1 MENNESI
8 INFISNL
15 DNITKEKTENIIPFL
30 EKANKYIIILN
41 KSISEGISILKNLYS
56 SYFPELPTI
65 VTNSNEYVKTI
76 KVIEENKSLLK
87 KESKTGLKQL
97 TKELSFLPN
106 NVLMALTF
114 MLSSSN
120 VLNSDNN
127 NINTIDNSSDIN
139 IKNNYEKILELF
151 SQKNTLLNFI
161 SNNMKYLAPNLTLLL
176 GAEIS
181 AKLVT
186 EAGGLQELARTPSG
200 NILNMGRHE
209 LNLEGF
215 STMNKF
221 NNGFLTELKE
231 YRDAVDSMK
240 IKVLRR
246 YANKTALAARK
257 DAFINNKRINEKL
270 NNDNKKEE
278 KYGEEL
284 KQLDEELKQLIEEKI
299 EKIKNDVQPILKKPL
314 PRPDDKPSRK
324 RGGKR
329 VRGIKKKF
337 ELTEVRK
344 LKNRMKF
351 GEPEAEYRDTGI
363 GFGMLGVGGNGSSL
377 RVAINK
383 NNKIITKKQ
392 KMYDKKY
399 GNKGDI
405 NNINN
410 NINKEQIKN
419 E

>member
-1 MENNESI
+1 MEDNNDSI

-15 DNITKEKTENIIPFL
+15 NNISKEKIENIIPFL

-56 SYFPELPTI
+56 IYFPELPTI
-65 VTNSNEYVKTI
+65 VTNSHEYVKTI

-120 VLNSDNN
+120 VLNSDNY
-127 NINTIDNSSDIN
+127 NINNTDNTNDIN
-139 IKNNYEKILELF
+139 IKDKYEKILEF
-151 SQKNTLLNFI
+151 FTEKNTLLNFI

-257 DAFINNKRINEKL
+257 DAFINLNRKNEGANAKFE
-270 NNDNKKEE
+270 KEE
-278 KYGEEL
+278 KYGNEL
-284 KQLDEELKQLIEEKI
+284 KQSIEEKI

-344 LKNRMKF
+344 LRNRMKF

-363 GFGMLGVGGNGSSL
+363 GFGMLGVGGTGSSL

-399 GNKGDI
+399 GTKGD
-405 NNINN
+405 NNV
-410 NINKEQIKN
+410 NKEENKK
-419 E
+419 

>member
-1 MENNESI
+1 MEENEMI
-8 INFISNL
+8 LKFITELENK
-15 DNITKEKTENIIPFL
+15 NIEEGKNIIPLL
-30 EKANKYIIILN
+30 EKANKYIMILN
-41 KSISEGISILKNLYS
+41 KYISEGISLLKELYS
-56 SYFPELPTI
+56 PYFPELPTI
-65 VTNSNEYVKTI
+65 VTNSHEYVKSI
-76 KVIEENKSLLK
+76 KIIEENKSLLITD
-87 KESKTGLKQL
+87 SKAGIKQL
-97 TKELSFLPN
+97 NQQLSFLPQ
-106 NVLMALTF
+106 NVIMALNF

-120 VLNSDNN
+120 IFNNSNLNQENKI
-127 NINTIDNSSDIN
+127 NIDTN
-139 IKNNYEKILELF
+139 IKNNYEKILGLF
-151 SQKNTLLNFI
+151 NEKNTLLNFI
-161 SNNMKYLAPNLTLLL
+161 SNNMKYFAPNLTLLL

-186 EAGGLQELARTPSG
+186 EAGGLQELSRTPSG

-221 NNGFLTELKE
+221 NNGYLTELKE
-231 YRDAVDSMK
+231 YKDAVDSMK

-257 DAFINNKRINEKL
+257 DAFINKNRNENKE
-270 NNDNKKEE
+270 KEE
-278 KYGEEL
+278 KYGTEL
-284 KQLDEELKQLIEEKI
+284 KKLIEEKV
-299 EKIKNDVQPILKKPL
+299 EKIKNDIQPILKKPL

-351 GEPEAEYRDTGI
+351 GEPELEYRDTGR
-363 GFGMLGVGGNGSSL
+363 GFGMLSVGGIGSSL

-399 GNKGDI
+399 GGKG
-405 NNINN
+405 INN
-410 NINKEQIKN
+410 NTEKEKDKEKEKGDNK
-419 E
+419 

>member
-1 MENNESI
+1 MEENEEIIKFISSLENNNIDLEQ
-8 INFISNL
+8 NL
-15 DNITKEKTENIIPFL
+15 IPLL

-41 KSISEGISILKNLYS
+41 KYISEGISVLKELYS
-56 SYFPELPTI
+56 PYFPDLPTI
-65 VTNSNEYVKTI
+65 VTNSFEYVKSI
-76 KVIEENKSLLK
+76 KVIEENKLLLK
-87 KESKTGLKQL
+87 NDTKSGIKQLKQ
-97 TKELSFLPN
+97 ELSFLPN
-106 NVLMALTF
+106 NVLMTLTF

-120 VLNSDNN
+120 VINSSQ
-127 NINTIDNSSDIN
+127 DNSSEEQ
-139 IKNNYEKILELF
+139 IKKNYEKILEIF
-151 SQKNTLLNFI
+151 NEKNILLNFI
-161 SNNMKYLAPNLTLLL
+161 SNHMKYLAPNLTLLL
-176 GAEIS
+176 GPEIS

-186 EAGGLQELARTPSG
+186 EAGGLGPLARTPSG

-221 NNGFLTELKE
+221 NNGYLTELKE
-231 YRDAVDSMK
+231 YKNAVDSMK

-257 DAFINNKRINEKL
+257 DAFLNRSKNNGNNNKEN
-270 NNDNKKEE
+270 
-278 KYGEEL
+278 YGTEL
-284 KQLDEELKQLIEEKI
+284 KKI
-299 EKIKNDVQPILKKPL
+299 IADKVEKIKNDVQPILKKPL
-314 PRPDDKPSRK
+314 PRPDDKPSKK

-351 GEPEAEYRDTGI
+351 GEPEAEYRDTGV
-363 GFGMLGVGGNGSSL
+363 GFGMLGVGGIGSSL

-399 GNKGDI
+399 GNKEI
-405 NNINN
+405 NINN
-410 NINKEQIKN
+410 EQQEKK
-419 E
+419 

>member
-1 MENNESI
+1 MEENEEILS
-8 INFISNL
+8 FISNL
-15 DNITKEKTENIIPFL
+15 ENINQEKGENIIPFL
-30 EKANKYIIILN
+30 EKANKFIIILN
-41 KSISEGISILKNLYS
+41 KYISEGISVLKELYS
-56 SYFPELPTI
+56 PFFPELPTI
-65 VTNSNEYVKTI
+65 VTNSYEYVKSI
-76 KVIEENKSLLK
+76 KVIEENKALLK
-87 KESKTGLKQL
+87 NESKIGIKQL
-97 TKELSFLPN
+97 RQELSFLPN

-120 VLNSDNN
+120 VINSNN
-127 NINTIDNSSDIN
+127 NNSSDIN
-139 IKNNYEKILELF
+139 IKNKYERILELF
-151 SQKNTLLNFI
+151 QEKNTLLNFI
-161 SNNMKYLAPNLTLLL
+161 SSNMKYLAPNLTLLL

-221 NNGFLTELKE
+221 NNGYLTELKE
-231 YRDAVDSMK
+231 YKDAIDSMK

-257 DAFINNKRINEKL
+257 DAFINKNKKKGNE
-270 NNDNKKEE
+270 KEE
-278 KYGEEL
+278 KYGDDL
-284 KQLDEELKQLIEEKI
+284 KKLIEEKV

-344 LKNRMKF
+344 LRNRMKF

-363 GFGMLGVGGNGSSL
+363 GFGMLCVGGIGSSL

-399 GNKGDI
+399 GSKGD
-405 NNINN
+405 NINN
-410 NINKEQIKN
+410 EKEKEKENNK
-419 E
+419 

>member
-1 MENNESI
+1 MEENEEILS
-8 INFISNL
+8 FISNL
-15 DNITKEKTENIIPFL
+15 ENINQEKGENIIPFL

-41 KSISEGISILKNLYS
+41 KYISEGISVLKELYS
-56 SYFPELPTI
+56 PFFPELPTI
-65 VTNSNEYVKTI
+65 VTNSYEYVKSI
-76 KVIEENKSLLK
+76 KVIEENKALLK
-87 KESKTGLKQL
+87 NESKIGIKQL
-97 TKELSFLPN
+97 RQELSFLPN

-120 VLNSDNN
+120 VINSNN
-127 NINTIDNSSDIN
+127 NNSSDIN
-139 IKNNYEKILELF
+139 IKNKYEKILELF
-151 SQKNTLLNFI
+151 QEKNTLLNFI
-161 SNNMKYLAPNLTLLL
+161 SSNMKYLAPNLTLLL

-221 NNGFLTELKE
+221 NNGYLTELKE
-231 YRDAVDSMK
+231 YKDAIDSMK

-257 DAFINNKRINEKL
+257 DAFINKNKKNGNE
-270 NNDNKKEE
+270 KEE
-278 KYGEEL
+278 KYGDDL
-284 KQLDEELKQLIEEKI
+284 KKLIEEKV

-344 LKNRMKF
+344 LRNRMKF

-363 GFGMLGVGGNGSSL
+363 GFGMLGVGGIGSSL

-399 GNKGDI
+399 GSKGD
-405 NNINN
+405 NN
-410 NINKEQIKN
+410 NKEKENNK
-419 E
+419 

>member
-1 MENNESI
+1 MEENEEIIKFISSLENNNIDLEQ
-8 INFISNL
+8 NL
-15 DNITKEKTENIIPFL
+15 IPLL

-41 KSISEGISILKNLYS
+41 KYISEGISVLKELYS
-56 SYFPELPTI
+56 PYFPDLPTI
-65 VTNSNEYVKTI
+65 ITNSFEYVKSI
-76 KVIEENKSLLK
+76 KVIEENKLLLK
-87 KESKTGLKQL
+87 NDTKSGIKQLKQ
-97 TKELSFLPN
+97 ELSFLPN
-106 NVLMALTF
+106 NVLMTLTF

-120 VLNSDNN
+120 VINSSQ
-127 NINTIDNSSDIN
+127 DNSSEEQ
-139 IKNNYEKILELF
+139 IKKNYEKILEIF
-151 SQKNTLLNFI
+151 NQKNILLNFI
-161 SNNMKYLAPNLTLLL
+161 SNHMKYLAPNLTLLL
-176 GAEIS
+176 GPEIS

-186 EAGGLQELARTPSG
+186 EAGGLAPLARTPSG

-221 NNGFLTELKE
+221 NNGYLTELKE
-231 YRDAVDSMK
+231 YKNAVDSMK

-257 DAFINNKRINEKL
+257 DAFLNKSKNNGNNNKEN
-270 NNDNKKEE
+270 
-278 KYGEEL
+278 YGTEL
-284 KQLDEELKQLIEEKI
+284 KKI
-299 EKIKNDVQPILKKPL
+299 IADKVEKIKNDVQPILKKPL
-314 PRPDDKPSRK
+314 PRPDDKPSKK

-351 GEPEAEYRDTGI
+351 GEPEAEYRDTGV
-363 GFGMLGVGGNGSSL
+363 GFGMLGVGGIGSSL

-399 GNKGDI
+399 GNKEI
-405 NNINN
+405 NINN
-410 NINKEQIKN
+410 EQQEKK
-419 E
+419 

>member
-1 MENNESI
+1 MEENEI
-8 INFISNL
+8 ILKFITELENK
-15 DNITKEKTENIIPFL
+15 NIEEGKNIIPLL
-30 EKANKYIIILN
+30 EKANKYIMILN
-41 KSISEGISILKNLYS
+41 KYISEGISLLKELYS
-56 SYFPELPTI
+56 PYFPELPTI
-65 VTNSNEYVKTI
+65 VTNSHEYVKSI
-76 KVIEENKSLLK
+76 KIIEENKSLLITD
-87 KESKTGLKQL
+87 SKAGIKQL
-97 TKELSFLPN
+97 NQQLSFLPQ
-106 NVLMALTF
+106 NVIMALNF

-120 VLNSDNN
+120 IFNNSNLNQENKI
-127 NINTIDNSSDIN
+127 NIDTN
-139 IKNNYEKILELF
+139 IKNNYEKILGLF
-151 SQKNTLLNFI
+151 NEKNTLLNFI

-186 EAGGLQELARTPSG
+186 EAGGLQELSRTPSG

-221 NNGFLTELKE
+221 NNGYLTELKE
-231 YRDAVDSMK
+231 YKDAVDSMK

-257 DAFINNKRINEKL
+257 DAFINKNRNENKE
-270 NNDNKKEE
+270 KEE
-278 KYGEEL
+278 KYGTEL
-284 KQLDEELKQLIEEKI
+284 KKLIEEKV
-299 EKIKNDVQPILKKPL
+299 EKIKNDIQPILKKPL

-351 GEPEAEYRDTGI
+351 GEPEPEYRDTGR
-363 GFGMLGVGGNGSSL
+363 GFGMLSVGGIGSSL

-392 KMYDKKY
+392 IMYDKKY
-399 GNKGDI
+399 GGKV
-405 NNINN
+405 INN
-410 NINKEQIKN
+410 NTEKDKDKEKEKGDNK
-419 E
+419 

>member
-1 MENNESI
+1 MEENEEIIKFISSLENNNIDLEQ
-8 INFISNL
+8 NL
-15 DNITKEKTENIIPFL
+15 IPLL

-41 KSISEGISILKNLYS
+41 KYISEGISVLKELYS
-56 SYFPELPTI
+56 PYFPDLPTI
-65 VTNSNEYVKTI
+65 VTNSFEYVKSI
-76 KVIEENKSLLK
+76 KVIEENKLLLK
-87 KESKTGLKQL
+87 NDTKSGIKQLKQ
-97 TKELSFLPN
+97 ELSFLPN
-106 NVLMALTF
+106 NVLMTLTF

-120 VLNSDNN
+120 VINSSQ
-127 NINTIDNSSDIN
+127 DNSSEEQ
-139 IKNNYEKILELF
+139 IKKNYEKILEIF
-151 SQKNTLLNFI
+151 NQKNILLNFI
-161 SNNMKYLAPNLTLLL
+161 SNHMKYLAPNLTLLL
-176 GAEIS
+176 GPEIS

-186 EAGGLQELARTPSG
+186 EAGGLAPLARTPSG

-221 NNGFLTELKE
+221 NNGYLTELKE
-231 YRDAVDSMK
+231 YKNAVDSMK

-257 DAFINNKRINEKL
+257 DAFLNRSKNNGNNNKEN
-270 NNDNKKEE
+270 
-278 KYGEEL
+278 YGNEL
-284 KQLDEELKQLIEEKI
+284 KKI
-299 EKIKNDVQPILKKPL
+299 IADKVEKIKNDVQPILKKPL
-314 PRPDDKPSRK
+314 PRPDDKPSKK

-351 GEPEAEYRDTGI
+351 GEPEAEYRDTGV
-363 GFGMLGVGGNGSSL
+363 GFGMLGVGGIGSSL

-399 GNKGDI
+399 GSKED
-405 NNINN
+405 
-410 NINKEQIKN
+410 NINKEKEN
-419 E
+419 NK

>member
-1 MENNESI
+1 MEENEEI
-8 INFISNL
+8 ITFISNL
-15 DNITKEKTENIIPFL
+15 GNINQEKGENIIPFL

-41 KSISEGISILKNLYS
+41 KYISEGITVLKELYS
-56 SYFPELPTI
+56 PFFPELPTI
-65 VTNSNEYVKTI
+65 VTNSFEYVKSI
-76 KVIEENKSLLK
+76 KVIEENKVLLK
-87 KESKTGLKQL
+87 NESKIGLKQL
-97 TKELSFLPN
+97 RQELSFLPN

-120 VLNSDNN
+120 VINSNN
-127 NINTIDNSSDIN
+127 NSSDIN
-139 IKNNYEKILELF
+139 LKNKYEKVLELF
-151 SQKNTLLNFI
+151 QEKNTLLNFI

-221 NNGFLTELKE
+221 NNGYLTELKE
-231 YRDAVDSMK
+231 YKDAIDSMK

-257 DAFINNKRINEKL
+257 DAFINKNKKKGNE
-270 NNDNKKEE
+270 KEE
-278 KYGEEL
+278 KYGDDL
-284 KQLDEELKQLIEEKI
+284 KKLIEEKV

-344 LKNRMKF
+344 LRNRMKF

-363 GFGMLGVGGNGSSL
+363 GFGMLGVGGIGSSL

-399 GNKGDI
+399 GSKED
-405 NNINN
+405 NN
-410 NINKEQIKN
+410 NKEKESNK
-419 E
+419 

>member
-1 MENNESI
+1 MEENEEIIKFISSLENNNIDLEQ
-8 INFISNL
+8 NL
-15 DNITKEKTENIIPFL
+15 IPFL

-41 KSISEGISILKNLYS
+41 KYISEGISVLKELYS
-56 SYFPELPTI
+56 PYFPDLPTI
-65 VTNSNEYVKTI
+65 VTNSFEYVKSI
-76 KVIEENKSLLK
+76 KVIEENKLLLK
-87 KESKTGLKQL
+87 NDTKSGIKQLKQ
-97 TKELSFLPN
+97 ELSFLPN
-106 NVLMALTF
+106 NVLMTLTF

-120 VLNSDNN
+120 VINSSR
-127 NINTIDNSSDIN
+127 DNSSEEQ
-139 IKNNYEKILELF
+139 IKKNYEKILEIF
-151 SQKNTLLNFI
+151 NQKNILLNFI
-161 SNNMKYLAPNLTLLL
+161 SNHMKYLAPNLTLLL
-176 GAEIS
+176 GPEIS

-186 EAGGLQELARTPSG
+186 EAGGLAPLARTPSG

-221 NNGFLTELKE
+221 NNGYLTELKE
-231 YRDAVDSMK
+231 YKNAVDSMK

-257 DAFINNKRINEKL
+257 DAFLNRSKNNGNNNKEN
-270 NNDNKKEE
+270 
-278 KYGEEL
+278 YGTEL
-284 KQLDEELKQLIEEKI
+284 KKI
-299 EKIKNDVQPILKKPL
+299 IADKVEKIKNDVQPILKKPL
-314 PRPDDKPSRK
+314 PRPDDKPSKK

-351 GEPEAEYRDTGI
+351 GEPEAEYRDTGV
-363 GFGMLGVGGNGSSL
+363 GFGMLGVGGIGSSL

-399 GNKGDI
+399 GNKEI
-405 NNINN
+405 NINN
-410 NINKEQIKN
+410 EQQEKK
-419 E
+419 

>member
-1 MENNESI
+1 MEENEEI
-8 INFISNL
+8 TKFISTL
-15 DNITKEKTENIIPFL
+15 ESKSMEEEANIIPLL
-30 EKANKYIIILN
+30 EKANKYIIVLN
-41 KSISEGISILKNLYS
+41 KSITEGISKLKELYS
-56 SYFPELPTI
+56 PYFPELPTI
-65 VTNSNEYVKTI
+65 VTNSYEYVQSI
-76 KVIEENKSLLK
+76 KVIEENKSLL
-87 KESKTGLKQL
+87 ESDTKSGIKQLKQN
-97 TKELSFLPN
+97 LSFLPN

-120 VLNSDNN
+120 VIKSTSTNETLK
-127 NINTIDNSSDIN
+127 NTYD
-139 IKNNYEKILELF
+139 KILSIF
-151 SQKNTLLNFI
+151 NSKNILLNFI
-161 SNNMKYLAPNLTLLL
+161 SNHMKFLAPNLTLLL

-231 YRDAVDSMK
+231 YKNAIDSMK

-257 DAFINNKRINEKL
+257 DAFINKSKL
-270 NNDNKKEE
+270 SPKEN
-278 KYGEEL
+278 YGNEL
-284 KQLDEELKQLIEEKI
+284 KKLIADKVD
-299 EKIKNDVQPILKKPL
+299 KIKNDVQPILKKPL
-314 PRPDDKPSRK
+314 PRPDDKPSKK

-337 ELTEVRK
+337 ELTEVRR

-351 GEPEAEYRDTGI
+351 GEPEAEYRDTG
-363 GFGMLGVGGNGSSL
+363 VGGIGSSL

-392 KMYDKKY
+392 KIYDKKY
-399 GNKGDI
+399 GNKGI
-405 NNINN
+405 NINDKN
-410 NINKEQIKN
+410 NNNNGKEQEQKK
-419 E
+419 

>member
-1 MENNESI
+1 MEENEMI
-8 INFISNL
+8 LKFITELENK
-15 DNITKEKTENIIPFL
+15 NIEEGKNIIPLL

-41 KSISEGISILKNLYS
+41 KYISEGISLLKELYS
-56 SYFPELPTI
+56 PYFPELPTI
-65 VTNSNEYVKTI
+65 VTNSHEYVKSI
-76 KVIEENKSLLK
+76 KIIEENKSLLITD
-87 KESKTGLKQL
+87 SKAGIKQL
-97 TKELSFLPN
+97 NQQLSFLPH
-106 NVLMALTF
+106 NVIMALNF

-120 VLNSDNN
+120 IFNNSNLNQE
-127 NINTIDNSSDIN
+127 NIVNVDIN
-139 IKNNYEKILELF
+139 IKNNYEKILGLF
-151 SQKNTLLNFI
+151 DEKNTLLNFI
-161 SNNMKYLAPNLTLLL
+161 SNNMKYFAPNLTLLL

-186 EAGGLQELARTPSG
+186 EAGGLQELSRTPSG

-221 NNGFLTELKE
+221 NNGYLTELKE
-231 YRDAVDSMK
+231 YKDAVDSMK

-257 DAFINNKRINEKL
+257 DAFINKNRNENKE
-270 NNDNKKEE
+270 KEE
-278 KYGEEL
+278 KYGTEL
-284 KQLDEELKQLIEEKI
+284 KKFIEEKV
-299 EKIKNDVQPILKKPL
+299 EKIKNDIQPILKKPL

-337 ELTEVRK
+337 ELTEVRQ

-351 GEPEAEYRDTGI
+351 GEPELEYRDTGR
-363 GFGMLGVGGNGSSL
+363 GFGMLSVGGIGSSL

-392 KMYDKKY
+392 IMYDKKY
-399 GNKGDI
+399 GGKG
-405 NNINN
+405 INN
-410 NINKEQIKN
+410 NTEKDKDKEKEKGDNK
-419 E
+419 

>member
-1 MENNESI
+1 MEENEEI
-8 INFISNL
+8 ITFISNL
-15 DNITKEKTENIIPFL
+15 GNINQEKGENIIPFL

-41 KSISEGISILKNLYS
+41 KYISEGITVLKELYS
-56 SYFPELPTI
+56 PYFPELPTI
-65 VTNSNEYVKTI
+65 VTNSFEYVKSI
-76 KVIEENKSLLK
+76 KVIEENKFLLK
-87 KESKTGLKQL
+87 NESKIGLKQL
-97 TKELSFLPN
+97 RQELSFLPN

-120 VLNSDNN
+120 VINSNN
-127 NINTIDNSSDIN
+127 NSSDIN
-139 IKNNYEKILELF
+139 LKNKYEKVLELF
-151 SQKNTLLNFI
+151 QEKNTLLNFI

-221 NNGFLTELKE
+221 NNGYLTELKE
-231 YRDAVDSMK
+231 YKDAIDSMK

-257 DAFINNKRINEKL
+257 DAFINKNKKKGNE
-270 NNDNKKEE
+270 KEE
-278 KYGEEL
+278 KYGDDL
-284 KQLDEELKQLIEEKI
+284 KKLIEEKV

-344 LKNRMKF
+344 LRNRMKF

-363 GFGMLGVGGNGSSL
+363 GFGMLGVGGIGSSL

-399 GNKGDI
+399 GSKEE
-405 NNINN
+405 
-410 NINKEQIKN
+410 NINKEKEN
-419 E
+419 NK

>member
-1 MENNESI
+1 MILKFITELENK
-8 INFISNL
+8 
-15 DNITKEKTENIIPFL
+15 NIEEGKNIIPLL

-41 KSISEGISILKNLYS
+41 KYISEGISLIKELYS
-56 SYFPELPTI
+56 PYFPELPTI
-65 VTNSNEYVKTI
+65 VTNSHEYVKSI
-76 KVIEENKSLLK
+76 KIIEENKSLLITD
-87 KESKTGLKQL
+87 SKAGIKQL
-97 TKELSFLPN
+97 NQQLSFLPH
-106 NVLMALTF
+106 NVIMALNF

-120 VLNSDNN
+120 IFNNSNLNQE
-127 NINTIDNSSDIN
+127 NIVNVDIN
-139 IKNNYEKILELF
+139 IKNNYEKILGLF
-151 SQKNTLLNFI
+151 DEKNTLLNFI
-161 SNNMKYLAPNLTLLL
+161 SNNMKYFAPNLTLLL

-186 EAGGLQELARTPSG
+186 EAGGLQELSRTPSG

-221 NNGFLTELKE
+221 NNGYLTELKE
-231 YRDAVDSMK
+231 YKDAVDSMK

-257 DAFINNKRINEKL
+257 DAFINKNRNENKE
-270 NNDNKKEE
+270 KEE
-278 KYGEEL
+278 KYGTEL
-284 KQLDEELKQLIEEKI
+284 KKLIEEKV
-299 EKIKNDVQPILKKPL
+299 EKIKNDIQPILKKPL

-351 GEPEAEYRDTGI
+351 GEPEIERGI
-363 GFGMLGVGGNGSSL
+363 GHGFGMLGIGGIGSSL

-399 GNKGDI
+399 GGKG
-405 NNINN
+405 INN
-410 NINKEQIKN
+410 NTEKEKDKEKEKGDNK
-419 E
+419 

>member
-1 MENNESI
+1 MEENEE
-8 INFISNL
+8 
-15 DNITKEKTENIIPFL
+15 ITKFAETLEKNSNFAEDENIIPLL

-41 KSISEGISILKNLYS
+41 KHISEEIIILKELYS
-56 SYFPELPTI
+56 IYFPELPTI
-65 VTNSNEYVKTI
+65 ITSNYEFAKAI
-76 KVIEENKSLLK
+76 KIIEENKQLLK
-87 KESKTGLKQL
+87 NESKTGIKQL
-97 TKELSFLPN
+97 SQELSFLPN

-114 MLSSSN
+114 MLPSSN
-120 VLNSDNN
+120 VLKINSEEKS
-127 NINTIDNSSDIN
+127 IK
-139 IKNNYEKILELF
+139 IKNEYDKILDLF
-151 SQKNTLLNFI
+151 QKKTIFLNFI

-176 GAEIS
+176 EAEIA

-186 EAGGLQELARTPSG
+186 EAGGLNELARTPSG

-221 NNGFLTELKE
+221 NNGYLTELQE
-231 YRDAVDSMK
+231 YKDSVESMK

-257 DAFINNKRINEKL
+257 DAYNNKCS
-270 NNDNKKEE
+270 NNE
-278 KYGEEL
+278 KYGEEM
-284 KQLDEELKQLIEEKI
+284 KKLIAEKV
-299 EKIKNDVQPILKKPL
+299 EKIKNDIQPILKKPL

-329 VRGIKKKF
+329 VRGIKRKF

-351 GEPEAEYRDTGI
+351 GEPEAEYRDTGK
-363 GFGMLGVGGNGSSL
+363 GFGMLGIGGIGSTL
-377 RVAINK
+377 RLNLNK
-383 NNKIITKKQ
+383 DNKIITKKQ

-399 GNKGDI
+399 GTKKEENKDTQ
-405 NNINN
+405 
-410 NINKEQIKN
+410 NKK
-419 E
+419 

>member
-1 MENNESI
+1 MEENEEILS
-8 INFISNL
+8 FISNL
-15 DNITKEKTENIIPFL
+15 ENINQEKGENIIPFL

-41 KSISEGISILKNLYS
+41 KYISEGISVLKELYS
-56 SYFPELPTI
+56 PFFPELPTI
-65 VTNSNEYVKTI
+65 VTNSYEYVKSI
-76 KVIEENKSLLK
+76 KVIEENKALLK
-87 KESKTGLKQL
+87 NESKIGIKQL
-97 TKELSFLPN
+97 RQELSFLPN

-120 VLNSDNN
+120 VINSNN
-127 NINTIDNSSDIN
+127 NNSSDIN
-139 IKNNYEKILELF
+139 IKNKYEKILELF
-151 SQKNTLLNFI
+151 QEKNTLLNFI
-161 SNNMKYLAPNLTLLL
+161 SSNMKYLAPNLTLLL

-221 NNGFLTELKE
+221 NNGYLTELKE
-231 YRDAVDSMK
+231 YKDAIDSMK

-257 DAFINNKRINEKL
+257 DAFINKNKKNGNE
-270 NNDNKKEE
+270 KEE
-278 KYGEEL
+278 KYGDDL
-284 KQLDEELKQLIEEKI
+284 KKLIEEKV

-344 LKNRMKF
+344 LRNRMKF

-363 GFGMLGVGGNGSSL
+363 GFGMLGVGGIGSSL

-399 GNKGDI
+399 GSKGD
-405 NNINN
+405 NN
-410 NINKEQIKN
+410 NNKEKEN
-419 E
+419 NK

>member
-1 MENNESI
+1 MEENEEIIKFISSLENNNIDLEQ
-8 INFISNL
+8 NL
-15 DNITKEKTENIIPFL
+15 IPLL

-41 KSISEGISILKNLYS
+41 KYISEGISVLKELYS
-56 SYFPELPTI
+56 PYFPDLPTI
-65 VTNSNEYVKTI
+65 VTNSFEYVKSI
-76 KVIEENKSLLK
+76 KVIEENKLLLK
-87 KESKTGLKQL
+87 NDTKSGIKQLKQ
-97 TKELSFLPN
+97 ELSFLPN
-106 NVLMALTF
+106 NVLMTLTF

-120 VLNSDNN
+120 VINSSQ
-127 NINTIDNSSDIN
+127 DNSSEEQ
-139 IKNNYEKILELF
+139 IKKNYEKILEIF
-151 SQKNTLLNFI
+151 NQKNILLNFI
-161 SNNMKYLAPNLTLLL
+161 SNHMKYLAPNLTLLL
-176 GAEIS
+176 GPEIS

-186 EAGGLQELARTPSG
+186 EAGGLGPLARTPSG

-221 NNGFLTELKE
+221 NNGYLTELKE
-231 YRDAVDSMK
+231 YKNAVDSMK

-257 DAFINNKRINEKL
+257 DAFLNRSKNNGNNNKEN
-270 NNDNKKEE
+270 
-278 KYGEEL
+278 YGTEL
-284 KQLDEELKQLIEEKI
+284 KKI
-299 EKIKNDVQPILKKPL
+299 IADKVEKIKNDVQPILKKPL
-314 PRPDDKPSRK
+314 PRPDDKPSKK

-351 GEPEAEYRDTGI
+351 GEPEAEYRDTGV
-363 GFGMLGVGGNGSSL
+363 GFGMLGVGGIGSSL

-399 GNKGDI
+399 GNKEI
-405 NNINN
+405 NIYN
-410 NINKEQIKN
+410 EQQEKK
-419 E
+419 

>member
-1 MENNESI
+1 MEENEMI
-8 INFISNL
+8 LKFITELENK
-15 DNITKEKTENIIPFL
+15 NIEEGKNIIPLL

-41 KSISEGISILKNLYS
+41 KYISEGISLLKELYS
-56 SYFPELPTI
+56 PYFPELPTI
-65 VTNSNEYVKTI
+65 VTNSHEYVKSI
-76 KVIEENKSLLK
+76 KIIEENKSLLITD
-87 KESKTGLKQL
+87 SKAGIKQL
-97 TKELSFLPN
+97 NQQLSFLPH
-106 NVLMALTF
+106 NVIMALNF

-120 VLNSDNN
+120 IFNNSNLNQE
-127 NINTIDNSSDIN
+127 NIVNVDIN
-139 IKNNYEKILELF
+139 IKNNYEKILGLF
-151 SQKNTLLNFI
+151 DEKNTLLNFI
-161 SNNMKYLAPNLTLLL
+161 SNNMKYFAPNLTLLL

-186 EAGGLQELARTPSG
+186 EAGGLQELSRTPSG

-221 NNGFLTELKE
+221 NNGYLTELKE
-231 YRDAVDSMK
+231 YKDAVDSMK

-257 DAFINNKRINEKL
+257 DAFINKNRNENKE
-270 NNDNKKEE
+270 KEE
-278 KYGEEL
+278 KYGTEL
-284 KQLDEELKQLIEEKI
+284 KKLIEEKV
-299 EKIKNDVQPILKKPL
+299 EKIKNDIQPILKKPL

-351 GEPEAEYRDTGI
+351 GEPEPEYRDTGR
-363 GFGMLGVGGNGSSL
+363 GFGMLSVGGIGSSL

-392 KMYDKKY
+392 IMYDKKY
-399 GNKGDI
+399 GGKG
-405 NNINN
+405 INN
-410 NINKEQIKN
+410 NTEKDKDKEKEKGDNK
-419 E
+419 

>member
-1 MENNESI
+1 MEENEEI
-8 INFISNL
+8 ITFISNL
-15 DNITKEKTENIIPFL
+15 GNINQEKGENIIPFL

-41 KSISEGISILKNLYS
+41 KYISEGITVLKELYS
-56 SYFPELPTI
+56 PYFPELPTI
-65 VTNSNEYVKTI
+65 VTNSFEYVKSI
-76 KVIEENKSLLK
+76 KVIEENKVLLK
-87 KESKTGLKQL
+87 NESKIGLKQL
-97 TKELSFLPN
+97 RQELSFLPN

-120 VLNSDNN
+120 VINSNN
-127 NINTIDNSSDIN
+127 NSSDIN
-139 IKNNYEKILELF
+139 LKNKYEKVLELF
-151 SQKNTLLNFI
+151 QEKNTLLNFI

-221 NNGFLTELKE
+221 NNGYLTELKE
-231 YRDAVDSMK
+231 YKDAIDSMK

-257 DAFINNKRINEKL
+257 DAFINKNKKKGNE
-270 NNDNKKEE
+270 KEE
-278 KYGEEL
+278 KYGDDL
-284 KQLDEELKQLIEEKI
+284 KKLIEEKV

-314 PRPDDKPSRK
+314 PRPEDKPSKK

-344 LKNRMKF
+344 LRNRMKF

-363 GFGMLGVGGNGSSL
+363 GFGMLGVGGIGSSL

-399 GNKGDI
+399 GSKEE
-405 NNINN
+405 
-410 NINKEQIKN
+410 NINKEKEN
-419 E
+419 NK

>member
-1 MENNESI
+1 MEENEEI
-8 INFISNL
+8 ITFISNL
-15 DNITKEKTENIIPFL
+15 GNINQEKGENIIPFL

-41 KSISEGISILKNLYS
+41 KYISEGITDLKELYS
-56 SYFPELPTI
+56 PFFPELPTI
-65 VTNSNEYVKTI
+65 VTNSFEYVKSI
-76 KVIEENKSLLK
+76 KVIEENKVLLK
-87 KESKTGLKQL
+87 NESKIGLKQL
-97 TKELSFLPN
+97 RQELSFLPN

-120 VLNSDNN
+120 VINSNN
-127 NINTIDNSSDIN
+127 NSSDIN
-139 IKNNYEKILELF
+139 LKNKYEKVLELF
-151 SQKNTLLNFI
+151 QEKNTLLNFI

-221 NNGFLTELKE
+221 NNGYLTELKE
-231 YRDAVDSMK
+231 YKDAIDSMK

-257 DAFINNKRINEKL
+257 DAFINKNKKKGNE
-270 NNDNKKEE
+270 KEE
-278 KYGEEL
+278 KYGDDL
-284 KQLDEELKQLIEEKI
+284 KKLIEEKV

-344 LKNRMKF
+344 LRNRMKF

-363 GFGMLGVGGNGSSL
+363 GFGMLGVGGIGSSL

-399 GNKGDI
+399 GSKEE
-405 NNINN
+405 
-410 NINKEQIKN
+410 NINKEKEN
-419 E
+419 NK

>member
-1 MENNESI
+1 MEENEEIIKFISSFENNNIDLEQ
-8 INFISNL
+8 NL
-15 DNITKEKTENIIPFL
+15 IPLL

-41 KSISEGISILKNLYS
+41 KYISEGISVLKELYS
-56 SYFPELPTI
+56 PYFPDLPTI
-65 VTNSNEYVKTI
+65 VTNSFEYVKSI
-76 KVIEENKSLLK
+76 KVIEENKLLLK
-87 KESKTGLKQL
+87 NDTKSGIKQLKQ
-97 TKELSFLPN
+97 ELSFLPN
-106 NVLMALTF
+106 NVLMTLTF

-120 VLNSDNN
+120 VINSSQ
-127 NINTIDNSSDIN
+127 DNSSEEQ
-139 IKNNYEKILELF
+139 IKKNYEKILEIF
-151 SQKNTLLNFI
+151 NQKNILLNFI
-161 SNNMKYLAPNLTLLL
+161 SNHMKYLAPNLTLLL
-176 GAEIS
+176 GPEIS

-186 EAGGLQELARTPSG
+186 EAGGLGPLARTPSG

-221 NNGFLTELKE
+221 NNGYLTELKE
-231 YRDAVDSMK
+231 YKNAVDSMK

-257 DAFINNKRINEKL
+257 DAFLNRSKNNGNNNKEN
-270 NNDNKKEE
+270 
-278 KYGEEL
+278 YGTEL
-284 KQLDEELKQLIEEKI
+284 KKI
-299 EKIKNDVQPILKKPL
+299 IADKVEKIKNDVQPILKKPL
-314 PRPDDKPSRK
+314 PRPDDKPSKK

-351 GEPEAEYRDTGI
+351 GEPEAEYRDTGV
-363 GFGMLGVGGNGSSL
+363 GFGMLGVGGIGSSL

-399 GNKGDI
+399 GNKEI
-405 NNINN
+405 NINN
-410 NINKEQIKN
+410 EQQEKK
-419 E
+419 

>member
-1 MENNESI
+1 MEENESI
-8 INFISNL
+8 INFITNL

-76 KVIEENKSLLK
+76 KIIEENKSLLK

-284 KQLDEELKQLIEEKI
+284 KQLIEEKI

>member
-1 MENNESI
+1 MEIEEISEFI
-8 INFISNL
+8 IKLETQSNL
-15 DNITKEKTENIIPFL
+15 TEDENIIPLL

-41 KSISEGISILKNLYS
+41 KYISEDVKTLKELYS
-56 SYFPELPTI
+56 IYFPELPTI
-65 VTNSNEYVKTI
+65 VTDNYEFVKSI
-76 KVIEENKSLLK
+76 KVIEENKELLK
-87 KESKTGLKQL
+87 KESKTWIKQL
-97 TKELSFLPN
+97 SQELSFLPN
-106 NVLMALTF
+106 NVLMALNF
-114 MLSSSN
+114 ILSSN
-120 VLNSDNN
+120 LTKINSEKK
-127 NINTIDNSSDIN
+127 SSE
-139 IKNNYEKILELF
+139 IKEKYSKILDLF
-151 SQKNTLLNFI
+151 QKKTILLNFI
-161 SNNMKYLAPNLTLLL
+161 SNNMQYLAPNLTLLL

-186 EAGGLQELARTPSG
+186 EAGGLNELAKTPSG

-221 NNGFLTELKE
+221 NNGYLTELKE
-231 YRDAVDSMK
+231 YKDSVDSMK

-257 DAFINNKRINEKL
+257 DAFNNK
-270 NNDNKKEE
+270 NKSNE
-278 KYGEEL
+278 KYGEEM
-284 KQLDEELKQLIEEKI
+284 KKLIAEKI
-299 EKIKNDVQPILKKPL
+299 EKIKNDKQPILKKPL

-363 GFGMLGVGGNGSSL
+363 GFGMLGVGGIGSTL
-377 RVAINK
+377 RLTINK

-399 GNKGDI
+399 GTKKED
-405 NNINN
+405 
-410 NINKEQIKN
+410 NKESQNKK
-419 E
+419 

>member
-1 MENNESI
+1 MEENEEIIKFISSLENNNIDLEQ
-8 INFISNL
+8 NL
-15 DNITKEKTENIIPFL
+15 IPLL

-41 KSISEGISILKNLYS
+41 KYISEGISVLKELYS
-56 SYFPELPTI
+56 PYFPDLPTI
-65 VTNSNEYVKTI
+65 VTNSFEYVKSI
-76 KVIEENKSLLK
+76 KVIEENKLLLK
-87 KESKTGLKQL
+87 NDTKSGIKQLKQ
-97 TKELSFLPN
+97 ELSFLPN
-106 NVLMALTF
+106 NVLMTLTF

-120 VLNSDNN
+120 VINSSQ
-127 NINTIDNSSDIN
+127 DNSSEEQ
-139 IKNNYEKILELF
+139 IKKNYEKILEIF
-151 SQKNTLLNFI
+151 NQKNILLNFI
-161 SNNMKYLAPNLTLLL
+161 SNHMKYLAPNLTLLL
-176 GAEIS
+176 GPEIS

-186 EAGGLQELARTPSG
+186 EAGGLAPLARTPSG

-221 NNGFLTELKE
+221 NNGYLTELKE
-231 YRDAVDSMK
+231 YKNAVDSMK

-257 DAFINNKRINEKL
+257 DAFLNRSKNNGNNNKEN
-270 NNDNKKEE
+270 
-278 KYGEEL
+278 YGTEL
-284 KQLDEELKQLIEEKI
+284 KKI
-299 EKIKNDVQPILKKPL
+299 IADKVEKIKNDVQPILKKPL
-314 PRPDDKPSRK
+314 PRPDDKPSKK

-363 GFGMLGVGGNGSSL
+363 GFGMLGVGGIDSSL

-383 NNKIITKKQ
+383 NKKIITKKQ
-392 KMYDKKY
+392 KMFDKKY
-399 GNKGDI
+399 ENKGLNMNDK
-405 NNINN
+405 NN
-410 NINKEQIKN
+410 NNNNGKEQEQKK
-419 E
+419 